1 MPLKDILVYVD
12 GSAQASSTVEAAC
25 SLASR
30 HDAHLTGLAVNRA
43 PEIPG
48 FAAIEIPP
56 SALEI
61 LSQQRQEALDKA
73 RKIFDK
79 AVEAA
84 GLTDRSGWSVTSG
97 RPLESLSLRSRYAD
111 LTVVSQNGP
120 EANGGGENLVD
131 DLIMASGRPIL
142 VIPYIGAPAEIGRKV
157 LVAWNASREAARAV
171 SDAMPILE
179 TADSVEVFAVEPNGI
194 GDIPGADITLH
205 LARHGLK
212 ADTSK
217 TTGLDIEVGDV
228 LLNQVADS
236 GADLVV
242 MGAYGHSRMREL
254 VLGGA
259 TRHLLEHM
267 TVPVLLSH

>member
-12 GSAQASSTVEAAC
+12 DSAHAANTVAAAC
-25 SLASR
+25 ALALR
-30 HDAHLTGLAVNRA
+30 HDAHLTGLTVDRP

-56 SALEI
+56 SAVEI
-61 LSQQRQEALDKA
+61 LRQQRQEALDKA
-73 RKIFDK
+73 RKTFDDT
-79 AVEAA
+79 VNAA
-84 GLTDRSGWSVTSG
+84 GRTGRNGWSVATG

-111 LTVVSQNGP
+111 LTVISQNAP
-120 EANGGGENLVD
+120 EDQGGGEDLVD

-142 VIPYIGAPAEIGRKV
+142 VVPYIGAQAEIGRKV
-157 LVAWNASREAARAV
+157 LVAWNGSREAARAV

-179 TADSVEVFAVEPNGI
+179 AADSIEVFAVEPRGI
-194 GDIPGADITLH
+194 GDVPGSDIAQH

-212 ADTSK
+212 ATAAK
-217 TTGLDIEVGDV
+217 TAGLDIEVGDV
-228 LLNQVADS
+228 LLNQAADS
-236 GADLVV
+236 GADLIV

-259 TRHLLEHM
+259 TRHILGHM
-267 TVPVLLSH
+267 TVTVLLSH